1 MRVLLLSL
9 SLVVLATPL
18 AANTVIVEELIAKVN
33 GDVILRSEYDDFLA
47 DLRSEVNRDDRIAP
61 ESKADEIAK
70 REKNILRDLID
81 QRLLVQKGDE
91 VGVNVEAQVLRQRDQ
106 IMQQMNITD
115 VDEFEDAIMER
126 YGMPVEDMMQRL
138 RESFTSNA
146 VLGGEVGNRIVVT
159 NAEIEDY
166 FEQNKEEFNRSEGV
180 RLQEL
185 LLSTEGM
192 IGKEKEEKEKLAREV
207 HTRVQ
212 AGEPFAEMAKRF
224 SDSEATKQIG
234 GDIGIFRRGQLR
246 KDMEDLVFDKNPGYI
261 TELIEVPRGFLLLK
275 VVEKYREGLAEL
287 DEVREEIRA
296 KLAEPRYPEEVR
308 KFLSELRQQSYIE
321 IRPGYIDSQAVP
333 GKNTAWSDPA
343 KLAPVTTTRE
353 EVLGSKKKKLLWMIP
368 IGSKGTKAEKE
379 SRKEEKK
386 AEKQAKKDEKKAEKA
401 GDAETD

>member
-9 SLVVLATPL
+9 SLAVLAAPL

-33 GDVILRSEYDDFLA
+33 GDVILRSEYDDFLR
-47 DLRSEVNRDDRIAP
+47 DIRSEVSRDDRISA
-61 ESKADEIAK
+61 EDKSAEIDK

-115 VDEFEDAIMER
+115 VDEFENAVVER
-126 YGMPVEDMMQRL
+126 FGLPIEDMMQRM

-159 NAEIEDY
+159 SAEIEEY
-166 FEQNKEEFNRSEGV
+166 YEGNKDEFNRSEGV

-192 IGKEKEEKEKLAREV
+192 IGKEKEEKEKLSREV

-261 TELIEVPRGFLLLK
+261 TDLIEVPRGFLLLK
-275 VVEKYREGLAEL
+275 VVQKYREGLAEL
-287 DEVREEIRA
+287 EEVREEIRA
-296 KLAEPRYPEEVR
+296 KLAEPRYPDEVR
-308 KFLSELRQQSYIE
+308 KFLTELRQQSYIE
-321 IRPGYIDSQAVP
+321 IRPGYADSMAAL
-333 GKNTAWSDPA
+333 GKDTTWSDPA

-353 EVLGSKKKKLLWMIP
+353 EVLGNKKKKILWMIP
-368 IGSKGTKAEKE
+368 IGTKGTKEDKE
-379 SRKEEKK
+379 SKKEEKK
-386 AEKQAKKDEKKAEKA
+386 AAKQARKDEKKADKT
-401 GDAETD
+401 GDSESD